1 MTAAFRYEV
10 PSMYTPKQFNLD
22 NAVRIKAGVHI
33 PVAGG
38 GRIVDPETAAP
49 YVEDGRLDM
58 IFVGRPQI
66 CDPNFAIRQEKAAFR
81 ILSAALAAIKGVWTM
96 FSRRGVQ
103 TCDLSEKSFCRP

>member
-1 MTAAFRYEV
+1 MAEKEGVDFVNISRGNKMTAAFRYEV

-49 YVEDGRLDM
+49 YVEDGPDAYC
-58 IFVGRPQI
+58 PQ
-66 CDPNFAIRQEKAAFR
+66 RER
-81 ILSAALAAIKGVWTM
+81 GHGGVLSGGLGDLGVM
-96 FSRRGVQ
+96 
-103 TCDLSEKSFCRP
+103 LSVRS